1 MNLKRLI
8 LDGEGVTL
16 DFKQTIT
23 NCEKIAKTMVS
34 FANNRGGK
42 LLIGVAND
50 GKIVG
55 VKSEEEEK
63 FMILKAAHL
72 YCKPA
77 LDPIFEEIYV
87 DDKIVLQVEIKQST
101 LRPHYALAE
110 DKTWWAYI
118 RLKDKSVLAN
128 EIVIDVLKQEN
139 NDQEIYQKYVSK
151 EKELLKYLQTNSRI
165 TTEEYSAILNL
176 SHRRTRCILVSLVL
190 SGIIELHATEKELF
204 FTAS

>member
-1 MNLKRLI
+1 MSFCLKLKWI
-8 LDGEGVTL
+8 LNKL
-16 DFKQTIT
+16 TIPIIK
-23 NCEKIAKTMVS
+23 NS
-34 FANNRGGK
+34 FLVRV
-42 LLIGVAND
+42 L
-50 GKIVG
+50 
-55 VKSEEEEK
+55 
-63 FMILKAAHL
+63 
-72 YCKPA
+72 
-77 LDPIFEEIYV
+77 
-87 DDKIVLQVEIKQST
+87 VLQVEIKQST